1 MRNAEGARL
10 LLSLGQIAELEQK
23 AKTVLKEGAE
33 PERRNVFTSFASE
46 DLADVN
52 LLRGQAKNENLA
64 LEFNDWSLREPF
76 DSDNAEYV
84 RRGIRERIRMSS
96 VTLVFVSEHAADS
109 RWVNWEIEESV
120 RLGKKVIAMY
130 GSTTPPSRLPPALAR
145 LKVQPVPWNHDAIMA
160 AIAEATKKK

>member
-1 MRNAEGARL
+1 MGGSSGGL
-10 LLSLGQIAELEQK
+10 GLSLGQIAELEQK
-23 AKTVLKEGAE
+23 AKDVLREGAE
-33 PERRNVFTSFASE
+33 PERCNVFTSFASE

-84 RRGIRERIRMSS
+84 RRGIRERIRMCS
-96 VTLVFVSEHAADS
+96 VTMVFVSEHTADS
-109 RWVNWEIEESV
+109 RWVNWEIDESV
-120 RLGKKVIAMY
+120 RLGKRVIALY
-130 GSTTPPSRLPPALAR
+130 AGDRPPSRLPPALVR
-145 LKVQPVPWNHDAIMA
+145 LGVQPVPWNHQAIMA